1 MLSKMRKAKTQRRMI
16 NSKVAK
22 ETLADVGIGLIISFP
37 IAFTVLTFT
46 TNLEFTV
53 GATALT
59 QTGVFT
65 AMALLR
71 KYCVR
76 LFFLKNEGK

>member
-1 MLSKMRKAKTQRRMI
+1 MI

-22 ETLADVGIGLIISFP
+22 ESIVDVGIGLIISFP

-46 TNLEFTV
+46 TNMEFSV

-59 QTGVFT
+59 QTVVFT
-65 AMALLR
+65 SLALFR

-76 LFFLKNEGK
+76 LFFLKNDAKKGYSDESGDV

>member
-1 MLSKMRKAKTQRRMI
+1 MI

-37 IAFTVLTFT
+37 ITVLTFT

>member
-1 MLSKMRKAKTQRRMI
+1 MI

-22 ETLADVGIGLIISFP
+22 ETIVDVGIGLIISFP

-46 TNLEFTV
+46 TNLGFSV

>member
-1 MLSKMRKAKTQRRMI
+1 MI

-22 ETLADVGIGLIISFP
+22 ESIVDVGIGLIISFP

-46 TNLEFTV
+46 TNMEFSV

-59 QTGVFT
+59 QTVVFT
-65 AMALLR
+65 SLALFR

>member
-1 MLSKMRKAKTQRRMI
+1 MI

-46 TNLEFTV
+46 TNLGFSGCNCPDTNRGFHSHGIAQEV
-53 GATALT
+53 LCAT
-59 QTGVFT
+59 
-65 AMALLR
+65 
-71 KYCVR
+71 
-76 LFFLKNEGK
+76 LFFKERRQIRVW

>member
-1 MLSKMRKAKTQRRMI
+1 MI

-22 ETLADVGIGLIISFP
+22 ESIVDVGIGLIISFP

-46 TNLEFTV
+46 TNMEFTV

-59 QTGVFT
+59 QTVVFT
-65 AMALLR
+65 SLALFR

>member
-1 MLSKMRKAKTQRRMI
+1 MI

-22 ETLADVGIGLIISFP
+22 ETIVDVGIGLIISFP
-37 IAFTVLTFT
+37 IAFTVLTFA
-46 TNLEFTV
+46 TNMEVSV

-59 QTGVFT
+59 QTVVFT
-65 AMALLR
+65 SLALFR